1 MAEIKTKRLDDYR
14 RLIDIARDLAST
26 LDLDI
31 LLARIVHAAVEISGA
46 EAASILL
53 YDNTSR
59 QLYFQ
64 VSTNM
69 DESTRR
75 GLLVPLDGSIAGWIV
90 NNCKPV
96 RIVNV
101 HEDPRFFPNIEATT
115 GLSTKSLL
123 GIPLVTKNK
132 IVGVLE
138 ALNKPK
144 GKFTDK
150 DESMLLVLGAQ
161 AAVAIENARLFQ
173 QSDLISDFVHELR
186 TPLSSLSTAA
196 NLLLRPEM
204 PQERRDQIIH
214 NIHNETIR
222 LNALAS
228 SFLDLARLES
238 GRVQF
243 HKTLFRIVD
252 LLDECKDLIASK
264 ALEEKIQLHVESSE
278 QLPLLEADRD
288 KIKQVVLNL
297 LSNAIKYNR
306 PNGTVMLRAE
316 VLDHELGIYIQ
327 DTGMGIPDQSLPHI
341 FEKFYRVRE
350 HETRASG
357 TGLGLSICKQIIYGH
372 GGRIEVKSKIGEGT
386 AFMVFLPK
394 PRKTQPREEEKGD
407 AKNQIKKGS
416 TQSLRLNKLKPP
428 SSAAFNE

>member
-1 MAEIKTKRLDDYR
+1 MAEVKTERLDGYR

-31 LLARIVHAAVEISGA
+31 LLSRIVHAAAEISGA

-53 YDNTSR
+53 FDDTSR

-64 VSTNM
+64 VATNM

-75 GLLVPLDGSIAGWIV
+75 GIVVPLDGSIAGWIV
-90 NNCKPV
+90 NNRQTV
-96 RIVNV
+96 RITNA
-101 HEDPRFFPNIEATT
+101 HKDPRFFSSVEETT
-115 GLSTKSLL
+115 GFSTESIL

-144 GKFTDK
+144 GKFTDT

-173 QSDLISDFVHELR
+173 QSDLISEFVHELR
-186 TPLSSLSTAA
+186 TPLSSLSTATY
-196 NLLLRPEM
+196 LLLRPEM
-204 PQERRDQIIH
+204 SHEQRDQIIN
-214 NIHNETIR
+214 NIHGETMR

-243 HKTLFRIVD
+243 RKTRFSVVD
-252 LLDECKDLIASK
+252 LFYECKDVMSSK
-264 ALEEKIQLHVESSE
+264 ALENNIQIRVESPE
-278 QLPLLEADRD
+278 ELPLLNADRD
-288 KIKQVVLNL
+288 KIKQVLLNL

-316 VLDHELGIYIQ
+316 VAEKEIALYIQ
-327 DTGMGIPDQSLPHI
+327 DTGLGIPDESLPHL
-341 FEKFYRVRE
+341 FQKFFRVRE
-350 HETRASG
+350 HESRVAG
-357 TGLGLSICKQIIYGH
+357 TGLGLSICKQIINGH
-372 GGRIEVKSKIGEGT
+372 DGRIEVKSKVGVGT
-386 AFMVFLPK
+386 VFSVFLPYTG
-394 PRKTQPREEEKGD
+394 KTQPRAEDIDGS
-407 AKNQIKKGS
+407 KK
-416 TQSLRLNKLKPP
+416 
-428 SSAAFNE
+428 

>member
-1 MAEIKTKRLDDYR
+1 MAEIKTERLDGYR
-14 RLIDIARDLAST
+14 RLVDIARDLAST

-31 LLARIVHAAVEISGA
+31 LLSRIVHAAAEICGA

-53 YDNTSR
+53 YDDTSR

-75 GLLVPLDGSIAGWIV
+75 GITVPLEGSIAGWIV
-90 NNCKPV
+90 NNRKPV
-96 RIVNV
+96 RITNAHDDSRFYSNV
-101 HEDPRFFPNIEATT
+101 EAIT
-115 GLSTKSLL
+115 GLTTQSLL
-123 GIPLVTKNK
+123 GVPLITKNK

-138 ALNKPK
+138 ALNKHR
-144 GKFTDK
+144 GKFSDN

-161 AAVAIENARLFQ
+161 AAVAIENTRLFQ
-173 QSDLISDFVHELR
+173 QSDLISEFVHELR
-186 TPLSSLSTAA
+186 TPLSSLSTATY
-196 NLLLRPEM
+196 LLLRPEM
-204 PQERRDQIIH
+204 SQEQRDQIIN
-214 NIHNETIR
+214 NIHGETMR

-243 HKTLFRIVD
+243 RKTVFSLAD
-252 LLDECKDLIASK
+252 LLYECKDVMSSK
-264 ALEEKIQLHVESSE
+264 AFEDNIQLRVESPE
-278 QLPLLEADRD
+278 GLPLLEADRD
-288 KIKQVVLNL
+288 KIKQVLLNL

-316 VLDHELGIYIQ
+316 ARETEIAIFVQ
-327 DTGMGIPDQSLPHI
+327 DTGIGIPEEALPHL

-350 HETRASG
+350 HETRTSG

-372 GGRIEVKSKIGEGT
+372 GGRIEVKSKPSVGT
-386 AFMVFLPK
+386 AFILYLP
-394 PRKTQPREEEKGD
+394 RSGKTVPREENIPEPQKAG
-407 AKNQIKKGS
+407 KK
-416 TQSLRLNKLKPP
+416 K
-428 SSAAFNE
+428 